1 MSDAE
6 VLDIAQTMIWTIF
19 KCAMP
24 LLLVSL
30 IVGLTISIFQTVTSI
45 QEQTLTFVPKLIAI
59 FIAILLCGSWIMNN
73 CVEFFEEL
81 CSKFSVYTG
90 G

>member
-1 MSDAE
+1 MTDAE
-6 VLDIAQTMIWTIF
+6 VLNIAQDMIWTIF

-30 IVGLTISIFQTVTSI
+30 IVGLIISIFQTVTSI
-45 QEQTLTFVPKLIAI
+45 QEQTLTFVPKLVAI

-73 CVEFFEEL
+73 CVEFLEEL
-81 CSKFSVYTG
+81 CNKFSVYAG

>member
-1 MSDAE
+1 
-6 VLDIAQTMIWTIF
+6 MIWTIF

-30 IVGLTISIFQTVTSI
+30 IVGLIISIFQTITSI
-45 QEQTLTFVPKLIAI
+45 QEQTLTFVPKLVAI
-59 FIAILLCGSWIMNN
+59 FLAILLCGSWIMNN
-73 CVEFFEEL
+73 CVEFLQEL
-81 CSKFSVYTG
+81 CNKFSVYTG

>member
-1 MSDAE
+1 MTDAE
-6 VLDIAQTMIWTIF
+6 VLNIARDMIWTIF

-30 IVGLTISIFQTVTSI
+30 IVGLIISIFQTVTSI
-45 QEQTLTFVPKLIAI
+45 QEQTLTFVPKLVAI
-59 FIAILLCGSWIMNN
+59 FLAILLCGNWIMNN
-73 CVEFFEEL
+73 CVEFLQEL
-81 CSKFSVYTG
+81 CNKFSVYTG

>member
-1 MSDAE
+1 MTDAE
-6 VLDIAQTMIWTIF
+6 VLDIAREMIWTIF

-30 IVGLTISIFQTVTSI
+30 IVGLVISIFQTVTSI
-45 QEQTLTFVPKLIAI
+45 QEQTLTFVPKLISI
-59 FIAILLCGSWIMNN
+59 FITILLCGGWIMNN
-73 CVEFFEEL
+73 CTEFLREL
-81 CSKFSVYTG
+81 CNKFSVYAG